1 MKIKPPHPVA
11 LKNQALVQ
19 TKTLYYMIKRSLEV
33 KLPTLST
40 DGKAE
45 VGRIREEK
53 RRSEKRKSHRKE
65 DAGARKC
72 RKYAIHWF
80 FSNDLSL
87 PEGRK
92 VGSLK
97 WRVRSHLAR

>member
-1 MKIKPPHPVA
+1 MKIKLPHPVA

-53 RRSEKRKSHRKE
+53 RREDQRRERVTGKKMQVRENVENTRFTCFFPMICRSRRVEK
-65 DAGARKC
+65 
-72 RKYAIHWF
+72 
-80 FSNDLSL
+80 
-87 PEGRK
+87 
-92 VGSLK
+92 
-97 WRVRSHLAR
+97 